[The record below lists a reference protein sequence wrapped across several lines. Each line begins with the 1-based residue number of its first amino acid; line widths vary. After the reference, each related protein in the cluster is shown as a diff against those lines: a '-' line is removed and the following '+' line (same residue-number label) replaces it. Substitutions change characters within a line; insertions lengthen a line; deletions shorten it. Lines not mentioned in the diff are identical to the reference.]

1 MNPIV
6 RSHIMNLRLVL
17 IFVSCARSQPILSQ
31 IGQIFENLG
40 FQYVPPTSEE
50 KVSHVGLFQPVVKEE
65 IPNAVV
71 FNETD
76 GWLQT
81 SGSDYLYRLG
91 SEAAT
96 YYEARYW
103 CQQVGG
109 RLAEIYNQDEME
121 TVRALAKR
129 QPNTDFWLGLKKSA
143 RSWLTGTRRDYQ
155 NWNDGEPNIKF
166 GERCVVISHASH
178 YRWAGCNCGSQSHGS
193 TQLTALC
200 QKEVTTSITSTTPGP
215 EIKSELPESPR
226 CEVSGVSLTGDDW
239 ISRHVNVSSSSECR
253 TACLNTYHCNFWTW
267 RADSRL
273 CYLKTEDGPVVEDV
287 FSVSGTTLAAQGCHN
302 KLLDLLTVSASS
314 PAVEYCS
321 CVSVSHHLVAG
332 YIDPRTLTAQQ
343 TTSNYDNLGRLIVSR
358 ACPLGQVLSCTDDE
372 EEQTLPEVLEAKVP
386 QPNITD
392 CLVHDV
398 RLSVGGLLSKVLEVP
413 DAPTCHAHCLAW
425 PGCQYWTWRGDTQ
438 AKKCFLLPHEGRMVR
453 RQGAASGTVRADLG
467 CRHHILQQVEARE
480 EEEIC
485 DCQPDQHYDLVSTG
499 LIDPRLLPSGRI
511 VNTHTE
517 VLQCPPGHSRVCY
530 GPKTTV
536 QTEPTLTEEE
546 REGPKLWSAG
556 LKSGS
561 AEARNIPKRET
572 ELESPGSA
580 VNFPQ

>member
-40 FQYVPPTSEE
+40 FQYVPPTPTSEE

-166 GERCVVISHASH
+166 EERCVVISHASH

-193 TQLTALC
+193 TQLRALC
-200 QKEVTTSITSTTPGP
+200 QKEVTNSITSTTPGP

-226 CEVSGVSLTGDDW
+226 CEVNGVSLTGDDW
-239 ISRHVNVSSSSECR
+239 ISRHVNVSSSSKCR

-273 CYLKTEDGPVVEDV
+273 CYLKTEDGHVVEDV
-287 FSVSGTTLAAQGCHN
+287 FSVSGTTSASQGCHN
-302 KLLDLLTVSASS
+302 KLLDLITSGSS
-314 PAVEYCS
+314 PLAPVEYCS
-321 CVSVSHHLVAG
+321 CKTVSLGLVEG
-332 YIDPRTLTAQQ
+332 YIDPRALTSTEQ
-343 TTSNYDNLGRLIVSR
+343 TDTEELQLGRLITHR
-358 ACPLGQVLSCTDDE
+358 ACPPGQVLSCTDD
-372 EEQTLPEVLEAKVP
+372 QHEVVAAKVP
-386 QPNITD
+386 RSNITD
-392 CLVHDV
+392 CLVYDV
-398 RLSVGGLLSKVLEVP
+398 RLTVGGLISKVVNVATP
-413 DAPTCHAHCLAW
+413 STCHAHCLAT
-425 PGCQYWTWRGDTQ
+425 PGCLYWTWRGDTP
-438 AKKCFLLPHEGRMVR
+438 ARKCFLLPHEGRTVR
-453 RQGAASGTVRADLG
+453 RQRAASGSVASSLG
-467 CRHHILQQVEARE
+467 CNHEIPEEVEARE
-480 EEEIC
+480 EQEEC
-485 DCQPDQHYDLVSTG
+485 DCQPDRDYDLVTTG
-499 LIDPRLLPSGRI
+499 LIDPRALPSGRI
-511 VNTHTE
+511 VNTQTPA
-517 VLQCPPGHSRVCY
+517 VTCPPGYRRVCHF
-530 GPKTTV
+530 PKTESQ
-536 QTEPTLTEEE
+536 QTD
-546 REGPKLWSAG
+546 GPKLWSSGLSAG
-556 LKSGS
+556 P
-561 AEARNIPKRET
+561 ARNIPKRET
-572 ELESPGSA
+572 ESDSA

>member
-1 MNPIV
+1 MFSSSQKCGN
-6 RSHIMNLRLVL
+6 MNLRLVL
-17 IFVSCARSQPILSQ
+17 IFLGCANTQPILSQ

-40 FQYVPPTSEE
+40 FKYVPPPAAPQVE
-50 KVSHVGLFQPVVKEE
+50 KEVVQEKDSTGG
-65 IPNAVV
+65 VV
-71 FNETD
+71 FTQTD

-81 SGSDYLYRLG
+81 GAGGKLYRLG
-91 SEAAT
+91 EEATT
-96 YYEARYW
+96 YYSAKYYCEE
-103 CQQVGG
+103 VGG
-109 RLAEIYNQDEME
+109 RLAEISSEQEME
-121 TVRALAKR
+121 AVKSLLRR
-129 QPNTDFWLGLKKSA
+129 EPDCHYWLGREKTERKAGKYQSWA
-143 RSWLTGTRRDYQ
+143 R
-155 NWNDGEPNIKF
+155 GEPNTVF
-166 GERCVVISHASH
+166 SDRCVVLHQAKH
-178 YRWAGCNCGSQSHGS
+178 WDWAGWNCGYQKDGQ
-193 TQLTALC
+193 TEVRALC
-200 QKEVTTSITSTTPGP
+200 QKDQVSQASSLDSEV
-215 EIKSELPESPR
+215 KSEPEKPEESPR
-226 CEVSGVSLTGDDW
+226 CEVSGVSLTGEDW
-239 ISRHVNVSSSSECR
+239 ISRHTQVNSSSQCR
-253 TACLNTYHCNFWTW
+253 TDCLNTYRCNYWTW
-267 RADSRL
+267 RSDSRL

-438 AKKCFLLPHEGRMVR
+438 ARKCFLLPHEGRMVR

-467 CRHHILQQVEARE
+467 CRHHILQQVESRE

-572 ELESPGSA
+572 KLESPGSA